1 MTNSILLVEDES
13 ELRDFLTSVF
23 EENGYRTISV
33 NAGKKA
39 FEVLESF
46 KPNLMILDH
55 NLPDIKG
62 SQILSRI
69 KNDAKYAD
77 LPVMFLTAVS
87 NEDNIVSAFD
97 MGADDY
103 IEKPFS
109 VNILLRR
116 IKAVLNRYQEK
127 AYSDTIS
134 IRNILKKGDLEVDFD
149 SYKVKINGNNLEITL
164 MEFNIL
170 KELLKADGKPLSRES
185 LIQKISGSTTVT
197 ERTIDVHV
205 CAIRKKLNTHG
216 KTIETIR
223 GVGYRLHL

>member
-1 MTNSILLVEDES
+1 MSNSILLVEDEL
-13 ELRDFLTSVF
+13 ELREFLTSVF
-23 EENGYRTISV
+23 EENGYKTIAV

-55 NLPDIKG
+55 NLPDLQG
-62 SQILSRI
+62 SQILNKLKSDQ
-69 KNDAKYAD
+69 KFAD
-77 LPVMFLTAVS
+77 IPVVFLTAVS
-87 NEDNIVSAFD
+87 NEDNIINAFD

-116 IKAVLNRYQEK
+116 VKAVLNRYQEK
-127 AYSDTIS
+127 AASTS
-134 IRNILKKGDLEVDFD
+134 KRNILKRGDLEVDFD
-149 SYKVKINGNNLEITL
+149 AYKVKIAGNNLEITL
-164 MEFNIL
+164 MEFNIIN
-170 KELLKADGKPLSRES
+170 ELLKADGKPLSREA
-185 LIQKISGSTTVT
+185 LIQKINGSTSVT

-223 GVGYRLHL
+223 GVGYRLHA

>member
-1 MTNSILLVEDES
+1 MNNSILLVEDES
-13 ELRDFLTSVF
+13 ELREFLTSVF
-23 EENGYRTISV
+23 EENGYKTISV
-33 NAGKKA
+33 NGGKRA

-46 KPNLMILDH
+46 RPNLMILDH

-62 SQILSRI
+62 SQVLSRLRA
-69 KNDAKYAD
+69 DAKYAD
-77 LPVMFLTAVS
+77 LPVVFLTAIS
-87 NEDNIVSAFD
+87 SEDNIISAFD

-116 IKAVLNRYQEK
+116 VKAILNRYQEK
-127 AYSDTIS
+127 S
-134 IRNILKKGDLEVDFD
+134 IASSFSSRNVLVKGDLEVDFD
-149 SYKVKINGNNLEITL
+149 SYKVKILGNNLEITL

-185 LIQKISGSTTVT
+185 LIQRINGTNSVT
-197 ERTIDVHV
+197 ERTIDVHI
-205 CAIRKKLNTHG
+205 CAIRKKLNTYG

-223 GVGYRLHL
+223 GVGYRLHI